1 MNTNTHHTQLN
12 MHKHNDESKTKTNY
26 STTVVNQY
34 NNNSYNN
41 KHNSISSIGNCINK
55 QSYHNHNKRSSQ
67 SKIKQLIYDN
77 HNSHDKIATIKHDS
91 TSLDKI
97 DLSQIEK
104 KYKDIIIEKDR
115 TINQLKAEISVFKK
129 LLKTPQLKKKNLKLT
144 SSSIDGYEG
153 IKLNDKLLTERLN
166 DFYTPKAN
174 KIFKSLN
181 TNIKG
186 SNLNNF
192 KQWSINTPIR
202 NQYKS
207 AYRTCVFKSFYKNAN
222 YSKMNSFNKSD
233 KNADANH
240 LRNFSTKASN
250 ISKTKSFISPTT
262 TPTCNNN
269 NNTISNTNTN
279 SNTNNNNNNNAN
291 MLNQLKQKA
300 KFILSKYYKLN
311 QDLIS
316 LNNVK

>member
-1 MNTNTHHTQLN
+1 
-12 MHKHNDESKTKTNY
+12 MHNHNDESKIKSTKIKTKY
-26 STTVVNQY
+26 STTVNQY

-41 KHNSISSIGNCINK
+41 KSNSISSIGNCINK
-55 QSYHNHNKRSSQ
+55 QSYYSHNHNKNNKRSTQ

-77 HNSHDKIATIKHDS
+77 QNSHDKIATIKHDS

-115 TINQLKAEISVFKK
+115 TINQLKTEILVFKK
-129 LLKTPQLKKKNLKLT
+129 LLKTPQIKKKNLKLT
-144 SSSIDGYEG
+144 YGYEG

-166 DFYTPKAN
+166 DFYTLKAN
-174 KIFKSLN
+174 NLFKSLK
-181 TNIKG
+181 TNIKV
-186 SNLNNF
+186 SNSNNFF
-192 KQWSINTPIR
+192 KQWSMNTPIR

-207 AYRTCVFKSFYKNAN
+207 ANRTCAFKSFYKNGN
-222 YSKMNSFNKSD
+222 YSNRNSFNKSD
-233 KNADANH
+233 KNVNANH

-250 ISKTKSFISPTT
+250 ISKTKSFISPTIT
-262 TPTCNNN
+262 PTPTCNTD

-279 SNTNNNNNNNAN
+279 TNTNNNSNAN

-300 KFILSKYYKLN
+300 KFILSEYYKLN
-311 QDLIS
+311 QDLIN